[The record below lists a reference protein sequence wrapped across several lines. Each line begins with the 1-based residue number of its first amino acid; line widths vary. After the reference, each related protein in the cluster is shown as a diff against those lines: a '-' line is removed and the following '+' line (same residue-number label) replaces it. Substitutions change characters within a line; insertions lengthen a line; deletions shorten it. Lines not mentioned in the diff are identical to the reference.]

1 MNELITH
8 GRVTRGALG
17 VDLHPEFRQ
26 EDAVALG
33 MERPRGA
40 WIGRVHRP
48 SPAYRAGMRDGDVVL
63 RFSGTDITDLN
74 HLINMVSMSTVGEP
88 AEVIIWR
95 DRREQKLV
103 VTVGDRE
110 RTLSQSTVSPDVA
123 TDPTG
128 LLRRPNRPGAGSNYV
143 LGLELATLNPD
154 LAKRIEIPES
164 WRGAVVLSVD
174 KLSPLARFVS
184 PNDVISAIDNEV
196 IQTAE
201 QTVKILN
208 QRADHV
214 QLNMSLDRLKNG
226 KMEQHTVRVP

>member
-1 MNELITH
+1 MNELISH

-17 VDLHPEFRQ
+17 VDLQQFEQ
-26 EDAVALG
+26 KDAVALG
-33 MERPRGA
+33 MARPRGA
-40 WIGRVHRP
+40 WIGRVHRF
-48 SPAYRAGMRDGDVVL
+48 SPADRAGLRDGDVVL
-63 RFSGTDITDLN
+63 RFSGIEITDLN
-74 HLINMVSMSTVGEP
+74 HLINMVSMSAVGEP

-103 VTVGDRE
+103 VTIGDRE
-110 RTLSQSTVSPDVA
+110 RTLTQSAIAPELAS
-123 TDPTG
+123 DPTG

-154 LAKRIEIPES
+154 LAKRFDIPES
-164 WRGAVVLSVD
+164 WRGALVLSVD
-174 KLSPLARFVS
+174 RQSPLARLVE

-214 QLNMSLDRLKNG
+214 QLNMSVDRLKNG
-226 KMEQHTVRVP
+226 KMEQHAVRVP

>member
-1 MNELITH
+1 
-8 GRVTRGALG
+8 
-17 VDLHPEFRQ
+17 
-26 EDAVALG
+26 
-33 MERPRGA
+33 
-40 WIGRVHRP
+40 
-48 SPAYRAGMRDGDVVL
+48 
-63 RFSGTDITDLN
+63 
-74 HLINMVSMSTVGEP
+74 
-88 AEVIIWR
+88 
-95 DRREQKLV
+95 
-103 VTVGDRE
+103 
-110 RTLSQSTVSPDVA
+110 VA